1 MSSVPPQQ
9 CLVALDVE
17 GVLTPEI
24 WIAVADEFGI
34 EGLKRTTKDE
44 PNYQLLMDSR
54 IKLINSNGIGLE
66 DIQSV
71 IGSLSPLDGAS
82 DFLDGLLA
90 RKLNQISEFG
100 AFLDP
105 VADKLLVCVALVLL
119 TDYYHSWFITIPAII
134 IISRE
139 ILVSAL
145 REWMSEVGKRS
156 NVAVSWIGKSKT
168 FMQMVAILFLLL
180 QQPLLFFSFNQI
192 NIAGKILLF
201 TATILTLWSGTKYL
215 IAGLK
220 TFDS

>member
-1 MSSVPPQQ
+1 MMT
-9 CLVALDVE
+9 L
-17 GVLTPEI
+17 
-24 WIAVADEFGI
+24 
-34 EGLKRTTKDE
+34 
-44 PNYQLLMDSR
+44 PNIITLSR
-54 IKLINSNGIGLE
+54 IALIPVFVGLFYLQPGYLEGAPLALLNNGTHLPWINNVLV
-66 DIQSV
+66 V
-71 IGSLSPLDGAS
+71 IFILISAS

-134 IISRE
+134 IVSRE

-145 REWMSEVGKRS
+145 REWMSDIGKKA

-180 QQPLLFFSFNQI
+180 QQPLLFFSYNQI
-192 NIAGKILLF
+192 NIAGKVLLF
-201 TATILTLWSGTKYL
+201 TATILTLWSGIKYL